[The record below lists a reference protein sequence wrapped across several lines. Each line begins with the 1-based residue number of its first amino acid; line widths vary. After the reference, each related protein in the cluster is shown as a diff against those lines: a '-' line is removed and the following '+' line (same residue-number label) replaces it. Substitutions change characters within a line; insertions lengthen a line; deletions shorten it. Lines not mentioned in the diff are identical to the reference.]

1 VPYFPV
7 TPTFLV
13 RFVMV
18 GCDVAEKTEDRTVVD
33 QDVTVVP
40 AI

>member
-1 VPYFPV
+1 
-7 TPTFLV
+7 
-13 RFVMV
+13 MV